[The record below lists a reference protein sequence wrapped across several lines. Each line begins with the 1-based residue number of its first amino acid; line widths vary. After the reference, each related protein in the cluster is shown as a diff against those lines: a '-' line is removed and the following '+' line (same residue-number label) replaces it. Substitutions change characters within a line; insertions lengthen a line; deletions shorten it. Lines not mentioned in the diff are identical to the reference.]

1 MAFASRTSWSL
12 APIDDG
18 TMTDTTRASDADA
31 PRWRTLGFARRVGYR
46 LLPGDAFSYVLH
58 LRPREWP
65 IMVAHTSIG
74 FVIAVGLR
82 AFLNGERWGAY
93 LTAIVSWVGC
103 LNAGTL
109 ALNSAFDHDD
119 GDIGY
124 LDAPP
129 PPPRHLAAVSI
140 ALMTLG
146 QLIALALPAGFA
158 VAYAICFAMSVAYS
172 VPPVRLKAVAGADWT
187 INIIGVGVLTP
198 FAGWAAT
205 GAALRPEGTWV
216 MIGFG
221 CLFGSLY
228 PLTQIYQFDEDTA
241 RGDRTLARMLG
252 AGPSLWIAAAAAVA
266 AFLSFSHALLLA
278 VPTTVS
284 RAALVAAGVVWA
296 AVLGTWLVSH
306 RGMTA
311 DQHKRGMY
319 RALAAW
325 AVTDIAVVVAFA
337 I

>member
-1 MAFASRTSWSL
+1 L
-12 APIDDG
+12 
-18 TMTDTTRASDADA
+18 
-31 PRWRTLGFARRVGYR
+31 
-46 LLPGDAFSYVLH
+46 
-58 LRPREWP
+58 
-65 IMVAHTSIG
+65 
-74 FVIAVGLR
+74 
-82 AFLNGERWGAY
+82 GAY
-93 LTAIVSWVGC
+93 LTALLAWVGC

-109 ALNSAFDHDD
+109 ALNSAYDHDD

-129 PPPRHLAAVSI
+129 PPPKHLAIASV
-140 ALMTLG
+140 ALMAVG
-146 QLIALALPAGFA
+146 QLVAFTLPIGFA

-172 VPPVRLKAVAGADWT
+172 VPPVRLKAVAGADWA

-198 FAGWAAT
+198 FAGWAAS
-205 GAALRPEGTWV
+205 GAPLRPDGRWV

-252 AGPSLWIAAAAAVA
+252 VGVSLAVSTAAALLAFLAFWRALYLAGPTPMARIALGVA
-266 AFLSFSHALLLA
+266 GA
-278 VPTTVS
+278 
-284 RAALVAAGVVWA
+284 VWA
-296 AVLGTWLVSH
+296 VVLGPWLASH
-306 RGMTA
+306 RGMSSA
-311 DQHKRGMY
+311 QHKRGMY

-325 AVTDIAVVVAFA
+325 ALTDVAVVVAFA